1 MDFRIKFYNHLLGC
15 FLSAGYSFLK
25 FCDFVR
31 NEHYAPAPEL
41 EKKRFIILRHDVEA
55 RYENAMRFAEIQHDL
70 GINGSYY
77 FRLMNGAF
85 DRPVI
90 EKIAALG
97 HEIGYH
103 YDDFSVCNGNH
114 ELAIERFKKHL
125 ALLNQITPV
134 KTITM
139 EGAPLSKHDNRK
151 LWQHYDYRHYGIIA
165 EPYFDVDFSKIFYL
179 TDTGRRWDG
188 WRVSLRDKVP
198 QQEQWIR
205 QGLVFHSTN
214 DIIKAAID
222 ESLPKQIMMTF
233 HPQRW
238 NDRFVPW
245 VQEAIGQNLKN
256 IGKKLLLRFRHG
268 IV

>member
-1 MDFRIKFYNHLLGC
+1 MDFTINFYKQLLQT
-15 FLSAGYSFLK
+15 LQSQGYAFSTLTGFIESEP
-25 FCDFVR
+25 FGV
-31 NEHYAPAPEL
+31 PS
-41 EKKRFIILRHDVEA
+41 EKDSYKAIILRHDVEA
-55 RYENAMRFAEIQHDL
+55 RYENAMRFAEIQHNL
-70 GINGSYY
+70 GIAGSYY

-125 ALLNQITPV
+125 ALLNQITQV

-151 LWQHYDYRHYGIIA
+151 LWQHFDYRHYGIIA

-222 ESLPKQIMMTF
+222 ERLPKQIMMTF